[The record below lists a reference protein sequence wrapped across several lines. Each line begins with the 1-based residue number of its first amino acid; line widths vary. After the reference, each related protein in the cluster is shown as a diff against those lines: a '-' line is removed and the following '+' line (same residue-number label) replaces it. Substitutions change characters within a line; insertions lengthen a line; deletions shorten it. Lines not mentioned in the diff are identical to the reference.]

1 MAKRKK
7 IRRKKA
13 KRKSRKRIAFSASL
27 AKVLAGLVALAV
39 LVGIAGFL
47 THYFVLRKDR
57 RQPPVAVQKAPTDK
71 EPKRTLL
78 PKFEV
83 FPEEELPPY
92 LPPISAPPK
101 IKELPRVA
109 IIIDDLGY
117 NRKIAQKFL
126 ELDAVLTFSIL
137 PYSPFT
143 KKIARSANE
152 KGMEVMLHLPM
163 EPIEYPAIDP
173 GPGVLLMSMT
183 PDELIKQLNQDLD
196 AVPEIK
202 GVSNHMG
209 SKMTAESD
217 QMYQIFSI
225 LKKRGLFFIDS
236 RSTAHTVGRPSARL
250 LKIPFAERDVFIDH
264 KPNDEFIRRQ
274 LRTLVR
280 IARKRGE
287 AVGIAHPSKT
297 TLRILREELP
307 ELQKQ
312 VQLVPV
318 SQLVKI
324 IG

>member
-1 MAKRKK
+1 LTKRKK

-13 KRKSRKRIAFSASL
+13 KRKARKRISFSSSL
-27 AKVLAGLVALAV
+27 AKVISGLVV
-39 LVGIAGFL
+39 LVVLVAIAGFL
-47 THYFVLRKDR
+47 THYFMLRKHR
-57 RQPPVAVQKAPTDK
+57 VRPPTAVKKVPIYQ
-71 EPKRTLL
+71 EPEITP

-83 FPEEELPPY
+83 FPEEELPY
-92 LPPISAPPK
+92 QPPISTPPE

-143 KKIARSANE
+143 KKIAKEAYD
-152 KGMEVMLHLPM
+152 KGMDVMLHLPM

-173 GPGVLLMSMT
+173 GPGVLLMSMS
-183 PDELIKQLNQDLD
+183 PDELIRQLNQDLD
-196 AVPEIK
+196 AVPEIN
-202 GVSNHMG
+202 GVSSHMG
-209 SKMTAESD
+209 SKMTAEAD
-217 QMYQIFSI
+217 QMYQIFSV

-236 RSTAHTVGRPSARL
+236 RSTARTVGRPSARL
-250 LKIPFAERDVFIDH
+250 FKIPFAERDVFIDH
-264 KPNDEFIRRQ
+264 KPNAKFIRRQ
-274 LRTLVR
+274 LKTLVR
-280 IARKRGE
+280 IAQKKGE

-297 TLRILREELP
+297 TLKILRQELP

-312 VQLVPV
+312 VELVPV
-318 SQLVKI
+318 SKLVKI

>member
-1 MAKRKK
+1 LAKRKK

-13 KRKSRKRIAFSASL
+13 KRKTRKRISFSSSQV
-27 AKVLAGLVALAV
+27 KVISGLVILAV
-39 LVGIAGFL
+39 LVAIAGFL
-47 THYFVLRKDR
+47 THYFMLRKHR
-57 RQPPVAVQKAPTDK
+57 GRPPAVVQKVPIYQ
-71 EPKRTLL
+71 EPEITP

-83 FPEEELPPY
+83 FPEEELPY
-92 LPPISAPPK
+92 QPPISIPPD
-101 IKELPRVA
+101 IKKLPRVA

-117 NRKIAQKFL
+117 NRKKAQKFL

-143 KKIARSANE
+143 KKIAKAAYD
-152 KGMEVMLHLPM
+152 KGMDVMLHLPM

-173 GPGVLLMSMT
+173 GPGVLLMSMS
-183 PDELIKQLNQDLD
+183 PDELIRQLKQDLD

-202 GVSNHMG
+202 GVSSHMG

-217 QMYQIFSI
+217 QMYQIFSV

-236 RSTAHTVGRPSARL
+236 RSTAHTVGRSSARL
-250 LKIPFAERDVFIDH
+250 FKVPFAERDVFIDH
-264 KPNDEFIRRQ
+264 KPNADFIRKQ
-274 LRTLVR
+274 LKTLVR
-280 IARKRGE
+280 IAQKRGQ

-297 TLRILREELP
+297 TLKILRQELP

-312 VQLVPV
+312 VELVPV

>member
-1 MAKRKK
+1 LAKRKK

-13 KRKSRKRIAFSASL
+13 KRKSRKRITFSTSL
-27 AKVLAGLVALAV
+27 VKVLSGLVALAI
-39 LVGIAGFL
+39 LVGIAGYL
-47 THYFVLRKDR
+47 THYFILRKDR
-57 RQPPVAVQKAPTDK
+57 GRLPVAVQKVPIYK
-71 EPKRTLL
+71 EPEITL

-83 FPEEELPPY
+83 FPEEELPY
-92 LPPISAPPK
+92 QPPISEPPK

-117 NRKIAQKFL
+117 NRKMAQKFL
-126 ELDAVLTFSIL
+126 ELDAVLTFSVL

-143 KKIARSANE
+143 KKIARWANK
-152 KGMEVMLHLPM
+152 KGMDVMLHLPM
-163 EPIEYPAIDP
+163 EPMEYPAIDP
-173 GPGVLLMSMT
+173 GPGVLLMSMS
-183 PDELIKQLNQDLD
+183 PDELIRQLNRDLD
-196 AVPEIK
+196 AIPEIK

-225 LKKRGLFFIDS
+225 LKKRGLFFLDS

-264 KPNDEFIRRQ
+264 KTNADFIRRQ
-274 LRTLVR
+274 LKILVR
-280 IARKRGE
+280 IARKKGE

-297 TLRILREELP
+297 TLKIFREELP

-312 VQLVPV
+312 VELVPV

>member
-1 MAKRKK
+1 M
-7 IRRKKA
+7 
-13 KRKSRKRIAFSASL
+13 
-27 AKVLAGLVALAV
+27 
-39 LVGIAGFL
+39 
-47 THYFVLRKDR
+47 LRKDR
-57 RQPPVAVQKAPTDK
+57 RQPPVAVQKAPIDK
-71 EPKRTLL
+71 EPEITLL

-183 PDELIKQLNQDLD
+183 PDELINQLNQDLD
-196 AVPEIK
+196 TIPEIK

-209 SKMTAESD
+209 SRMTAESD
-217 QMYQIFSI
+217 QMYQIFSV

-236 RSTAHTVGRPSARL
+236 RSTSHTVGRPSARL
-250 LKIPFAERDVFIDH
+250 FKIPFAERDVFIDH
-264 KPNDEFIRRQ
+264 KPNAEFIRRQ
-274 LRTLVR
+274 LKTLVR

-307 ELQKQ
+307 GLQKQ
-312 VQLVPV
+312 VELVPV

>member
-1 MAKRKK
+1 LTKKKK

-13 KRKSRKRIAFSASL
+13 KRKARKRISFSSSL
-27 AKVLAGLVALAV
+27 AKVIFGLVVLAV
-39 LVGIAGFL
+39 LVAIAGFL
-47 THYFVLRKDR
+47 THYFMLRKHR
-57 RQPPVAVQKAPTDK
+57 VRPPEVVQKVPTYQ
-71 EPKRTLL
+71 EPETTP

-83 FPEEELPPY
+83 FPEEELPY
-92 LPPISAPPK
+92 QPPISTPLE
-101 IKELPRVA
+101 IEELPRVA

-117 NRKIAQKFL
+117 NRKMAQRFL
-126 ELDAVLTFSIL
+126 ELDAVLTFSVL

-143 KKIARSANE
+143 KKIARAAYD
-152 KGMEVMLHLPM
+152 KGMDVMLHLPM

-173 GPGVLLMSMT
+173 GPGVLLMSMS
-183 PDELIKQLNQDLD
+183 PDELIRQLNQDLD
-196 AVPEIK
+196 AVPAII

-217 QMYQIFSI
+217 QMYQIFSV

-250 LKIPFAERDVFIDH
+250 FKIPFAERDVFIDH
-264 KPNDEFIRRQ
+264 KPNADFIRRQ

-280 IARKRGE
+280 IARKKGE

-297 TLRILREELP
+297 TLKILRQELP

-312 VQLVPV
+312 VELVPV

>member
-1 MAKRKK
+1 LAKRKK

-13 KRKSRKRIAFSASL
+13 KRKTRKRSSFSSSQV
-27 AKVLAGLVALAV
+27 KVISGLIVLAV
-39 LVGIAGFL
+39 LVAIVGFL
-47 THYFVLRKDR
+47 THYFMLRKYR
-57 RQPPVAVQKAPTDK
+57 VRLPAVVQKVPIYK
-71 EPKRTLL
+71 EPKITT

-83 FPEEELPPY
+83 FPEEELPY
-92 LPPISAPPK
+92 EPPISTPPE

-117 NRKIAQKFL
+117 NRKTAEKFL
-126 ELDAVLTFSIL
+126 ELDAVLTFSVL

-143 KKIARSANE
+143 KKIAKAAND
-152 KGMEVMLHLPM
+152 KGMDVMLHLPM
-163 EPIEYPAIDP
+163 EPIEYPAIHP

-183 PDELIKQLNQDLD
+183 ADELIRQLNQDLD

-202 GVSNHMG
+202 GVSSHMG
-209 SKMTAESD
+209 SKMTTESD
-217 QMYQIFSI
+217 QMYQIFSV

-236 RSTAHTVGRPSARL
+236 RSTARTVGRASARL
-250 LKIPFAERDVFIDH
+250 FKIPFAERDVFIDH
-264 KPNDEFIRRQ
+264 KPNADFIRRQ
-274 LRTLVR
+274 LKTLVR
-280 IARKRGE
+280 IAQKRGQ

-297 TLRILREELP
+297 TLKILRQELP

-312 VQLVPV
+312 VELVPV